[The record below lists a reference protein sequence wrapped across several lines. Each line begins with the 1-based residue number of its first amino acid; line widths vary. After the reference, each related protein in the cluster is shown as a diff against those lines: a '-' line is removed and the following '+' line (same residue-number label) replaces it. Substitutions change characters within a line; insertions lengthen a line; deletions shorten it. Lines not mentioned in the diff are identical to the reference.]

1 MTCSTSKT
9 YFKMEMAGGK
19 LVFSLF
25 FFILTDIVGNKTKR
39 RISKRVLQENKA
51 RQIFQKMNISY
62 PLIRT
67 RLYDL
72 YFVLCYQTLL

>member
-1 MTCSTSKT
+1 
-9 YFKMEMAGGK
+9 MEMARGK
-19 LVFSLF
+19 LVFSLS

-39 RISKRVLQENKA
+39 RISKRLLKENKA
-51 RQIFQKMNISY
+51 RQIFRKMNIY

-67 RLYDL
+67 RRYDL